1 MSKKL
6 LEESTIR
13 QFMKLASLE
22 PLSSNFLEEKR
33 DGARRPMREE
43 EMDEGI
49 RDEDGTTPPPVKGLG
64 KKATMK
70 ATEKAD
76 KEARAKLEK
85 KPGKVEEEIAL
96 EEELDALLED
106 ELSEMDDSVL
116 RGQSQESK
124 PLEEMGAPMYEEDE
138 DMEMEA
144 ESGDME
150 AEINITPDQARA
162 IIAVADMLKDI
173 MPDLDAPEGEEE
185 MDMEDDAEAE
195 MDMDMDMDMDADAE
209 ADEADADLDAAA
221 GEEEEAEEEE
231 EEELA
236 EQIMKRVKARL
247 GEMKNK

>member
-1 MSKKL
+1 M
-6 LEESTIR
+6 
-13 QFMKLASLE
+13 
-22 PLSSNFLEEKR
+22 
-33 DGARRPMREE
+33 
-43 EMDEGI
+43 
-49 RDEDGTTPPPVKGLG
+49 
-64 KKATMK
+64 
-70 ATEKAD
+70 
-76 KEARAKLEK
+76 
-85 KPGKVEEEIAL
+85 
-96 EEELDALLED
+96 DALLED

>member
-33 DGARRPMREE
+33 GDARRPMREE
-43 EMDEGI
+43 EMEEGI
-49 RDEDGTTPPPVKGLG
+49 RDEDGTTPLPPVKGLG
-64 KKATMK
+64 KKETLK
-70 ATEKAD
+70 STEKAD

-85 KPGKVEEEIAL
+85 KPGKVEEEITL

-138 DMEMEA
+138 DMEVEA

-195 MDMDMDMDMDADAE
+195 MDMDMDMDADAE
-209 ADEADADLDAAA
+209 AEEADADLDAAA

-247 GEMKNK
+247 SEMKNK